1 MSIFREKTML
11 KSMTAF
17 GRARRIESNKDI
29 TVEIKSVN
37 GRYFD
42 CSVKLPRMFS
52 FLEDKVKTYIQER
65 GSTRGKIDVY
75 IGIDILSSQGI
86 EIALDTAY
94 AAGYIAALE
103 RLRDDFG
110 LRDDISVMT
119 VAQNRDIFT
128 QKKPEEDL
136 EEEWEELR
144 SVIDEALESY
154 VSMRKAEGEKI
165 SIDIRK
171 KMEIIAQT
179 AKKIGELSALDIPDY
194 GAKLEQ
200 RIKQYLGDNN
210 IQIDEQRILTE
221 CAIFAD
227 KISIDEELVR
237 LNSHFDAFREM
248 LNADGPIGR
257 KLDFLLQ
264 EINRE
269 TNTIGSKANNVQIAR
284 LVVDMKGELEKIREQ
299 IQNIE

>member
-1 MSIFREKTML
+1 MI

-17 GRARRIESNKDI
+17 GRARQSINNKDI

-42 CSVKLPRMFS
+42 CSVKIPRMFS
-52 FLEDKVKTYIQER
+52 FLEDKVKSYVQEN
-65 GSTRGKIDVY
+65 GSARGKIDVY
-75 IGIDILSSQGI
+75 IGIDILTSQGV
-86 EIALDTAY
+86 EISLDTMY
-94 AAGYIAALE
+94 AKGYIDVLR
-103 RLRDDFG
+103 RLRDEFA

-136 EEEWEELR
+136 EGDWADIKA
-144 SVIDEALESY
+144 VIDEALANY
-154 VSMRKAEGEKI
+154 GMMRTAEGSKI
-165 SIDIRK
+165 EADIRR
-171 KMEIIAQT
+171 KMEQIAAF
-179 AKKIGELSALDIPDY
+179 AKEVGTLSAEDVPLY
-194 GAKLEQ
+194 RTKLEQ

-227 KISIDEELVR
+227 RVAIDEELVR
-237 LNSHFDAFREM
+237 LDSHFCAFHEM
-248 LNADGPIGR
+248 LEAPEQIGR

-269 TNTIGSKANNVQIAR
+269 TNTIGSKANNAKIAR
-284 LVVDMKGELEKIREQ
+284 LVVNMKGELEKIREQ

>member
-1 MSIFREKTML
+1 ML

-17 GRARRIESNKDI
+17 GRARRMTEEKDI

-37 GRYFD
+37 SRYFD
-42 CSVKLPRMFS
+42 CAVKLPRMFS
-52 FLEDKVKTYIQER
+52 FLEDKVKTYIQEK

-75 IGIDILSSQGI
+75 IGIDILSSEGV

-94 AAGYIAALE
+94 AAGYIAALR
-103 RLRDDFG
+103 RLRDEFG
-110 LRDDISVMT
+110 LKDDISVMT
-119 VAQNRDIFT
+119 VAQNRDVFI

-136 EEEWEELR
+136 EREWADVRAVL
-144 SVIDEALESY
+144 DEALENFTA
-154 VSMRKAEGEKI
+154 MRAAEGEKI
-165 SIDIRK
+165 TADIRQ
-171 KMEIIAQT
+171 KMEKISQT
-179 AKKIGELSALDIPDY
+179 AKEVRGLSAQDVTSY

-200 RIKQYLGDNN
+200 RIRQYLGDNN
-210 IQIDEQRILTE
+210 IPVDEQRLLTE

-227 KISIDEELVR
+227 RVCIDEELVR
-237 LNSHFDAFREM
+237 LDSHFAAFYEM
-248 LNADGPIGR
+248 LASDGPIGR

-299 IQNIE
+299 IQNVE

>member
-1 MSIFREKTML
+1 MI

-17 GRARRIESNKDI
+17 GRARRTVNNRDI
-29 TVEIKSVN
+29 TVELKSVN

-52 FLEDKVKTYIQER
+52 FLEEKVKAYIQEK
-65 GSTRGKIDVY
+65 GSARGKVDVY
-75 IGIDILSSQGI
+75 IGIDILSSEGI
-86 EIALDTAY
+86 EISLDTAY
-94 AAGYIAALE
+94 AAGYIDALR

-128 QKKPEEDL
+128 QKKPQEDL
-136 EEEWEELR
+136 EGDWEDLR
-144 SVIDEALESY
+144 AVIDEALENY
-154 VSMRKAEGEKI
+154 IAMRSAEGEKI
-165 SIDIRK
+165 SADIRQ
-171 KMEIIAQT
+171 KMGRIAQT
-179 AKKIGELSALDIPDY
+179 AREVGELSALDVPAY
-194 GAKLEQ
+194 GARLEQ

-227 KISIDEELVR
+227 KIAIDEELVR
-237 LNSHFDAFREM
+237 LDSHFGAFYEM
-248 LNADGPIGR
+248 LDAGGPIGR

-284 LVVDMKGELEKIREQ
+284 LVVDMKGDLEKIREQ

>member
-1 MSIFREKTML
+1 ML